1 MRKRNLWGVLAALA
15 VFYAARM
22 ALKMA
27 GDVRRYNHIL
37 SLSNEGT
44 VQQELPELMLQVMK
58 RERQTVKEWM
68 NFIKSAPRDLARYMK
83 IESL

>member
-1 MRKRNLWGVLAALA
+1 MRKRNVLTALAVLAAL
-15 VFYAARM
+15 YAARM

-27 GDVRRYNHIL
+27 EDVRRYNHIL

-44 VQQELPELMLQVMK
+44 VQQEFPELMVQVMK
-58 RERQTVKEWM
+58 SERQTVKEWM
-68 NFIKSAPRDLARYMK
+68 NFLMSAPKDLARYLK

>member
-1 MRKRNLWGVLAALA
+1 MRKRNLFTALAVLAAL
-15 VFYAARM
+15 YSARM

-27 GDVRRYNHIL
+27 GDLRRYNHIL

-44 VQQELPELMLQVMK
+44 VQEEFPELMVQVMK
-58 RERQTVKEWM
+58 REKQTLKEWM
-68 NFIKSAPRDLARYMK
+68 NFITSVPKDIARYMK